1 MAQPKKIGLMPLER
15 IQALTVSS
23 IACQSMSPS

>member
-23 IACQSMSPS
+23 IACQSMSSS

>member
-1 MAQPKKIGLMPLER
+1 MAHPSIVGLMPLER

-23 IACQSMSPS
+23 IACQSMSTS